1 MAAGS
6 LSNPVPMKAQA
17 REFCMETPSEPSALA
32 PTGSPGLRL
41 VPVLAGS
48 PRRTVEAYIQR
59 RFSEQHAA
67 RVTHFMP
74 NLLGLQ
80 AEDGV
85 LHGAVGLRGAGE
97 GALFLEQYLDG
108 PIEQA
113 IRPLFGPG
121 VVRDEIVEVGNLAAD
136 GRGTARRL
144 IVELSGWLSHGGFR
158 WVAFTGTPALL
169 NSFQRLG
176 LPLTRIAS
184 ADPARVGAQRSA
196 WGRYYDLRPQV
207 MVGEI
212 PVGCRVLAALA
223 GGDRDAVR

>member
-1 MAAGS
+1 
-6 LSNPVPMKAQA
+6 MKAQA
-17 REFCMETPSEPSALA
+17 RESCRETPSAPSPRPGA
-32 PTGSPGLRL
+32 GSPGLRL
-41 VPVLAGS
+41 VPALAGH
-48 PRRTVEAYIQR
+48 PRRAVEAYIQR
-59 RFSEQHAA
+59 RFSEQHEA
-67 RVTHFMP
+67 RVTQFMP
-74 NLLGLQ
+74 SLLGLQ
-80 AEDGV
+80 AADGI

-113 IRPLFGPG
+113 IEPLFGSRI
-121 VVRDEIVEVGNLAAD
+121 VRDEIVEVGNLAAD

-144 IVELSGWLSHGGFR
+144 IVELSSWLARGGFR
-158 WVAFTGTPALL
+158 WVTFTGTPALL

-212 PVGCRVLAALA
+212 PVGCRVLAGLT
-223 GGDRDAVR
+223 GGDPDAIR

>member
-1 MAAGS
+1 
-6 LSNPVPMKAQA
+6 MKAAA
-17 REFCMETPSEPSALA
+17 RNIGMETPSEPSPRFGA
-32 PTGSPGLRL
+32 GSPDLRL
-41 VPVLAGS
+41 VPVLAGP
-48 PRRTVEAYIQR
+48 PRRAAEAYIQR
-59 RFSEQHAA
+59 RFSEQHEA

-74 NLLGLQ
+74 NLLCLQ
-80 AEDGV
+80 AADGI

-113 IRPLFGPG
+113 IRAHFGHD
-121 VVRDEIVEVGNLAAD
+121 VVREEIVEVGNLAAD

-144 IVELSGWLSHGGFR
+144 IVELSGWLESGGFR

-212 PVGCRVLAALA
+212 PEGCRVLAALS
-223 GGDRDAVR
+223 GGDRDALR

>member
-1 MAAGS
+1 
-6 LSNPVPMKAQA
+6 MKASA
-17 REFCMETPSEPSALA
+17 REVCRETPSEPSPVFGA
-32 PTGSPGLRL
+32 GSPDLRL
-41 VPVLAGS
+41 VPVLAGQ
-48 PRRTVEAYIQR
+48 PRRAVEAYIRR
-59 RFSEQHAA
+59 RFAEQHQAQ
-67 RVTHFMP
+67 VTHFLPGLM
-74 NLLGLQ
+74 GLQ
-80 AEDGV
+80 AHDGT
-85 LHGAVGLRGAGE
+85 LHGAVGLRGAAK

-113 IRPLFGPG
+113 IRPLVGHD
-121 VVRDEIVEVGNLAAD
+121 VVREEIVEVGNLAAD

-144 IVELSGWLSHGGFR
+144 IVELSGWLSQGGFR

-184 ADPARVGAQRSA
+184 ADPARVGAQLSA

-212 PVGCRVLAALA
+212 PVGCRVLAAMS
-223 GGDRDAVR
+223 GGDLDAVR

>member
-1 MAAGS
+1 
-6 LSNPVPMKAQA
+6 MKAQA
-17 REFCMETPSEPSALA
+17 RETCLPTPSSPASLPRE
-32 PTGSPGLRL
+32 GSDGLRL
-41 VPVLAGS
+41 VPVLAGH
-48 PRRTVEAYIQR
+48 PRRAVEAFIQR
-59 RFSEQHAA
+59 RFSEQHEA

-74 NLLGLQ
+74 SLLGLQ
-80 AEDGV
+80 AADGV
-85 LHGAVGLRGAGE
+85 LHGAVGLRGANE
-97 GALFLEQYLDG
+97 GALFLEQYLDA

-113 IRPLFGPG
+113 LRPLFGPG
-121 VVRDEIVEVGNLAAD
+121 IPREEIVEVGNLAAD

-144 IVELSGWLSHGGFR
+144 IVELSGRLAEGGFR

-176 LPLTRIAS
+176 LPLTRIAP